1 MDFIKGIIYNFRGLW
16 MGMKTPRLL
25 MLGLLRFIIV
35 VFITMALAGSI
46 LVWHREILDMIW
58 TMPESGWLIYVWT
71 ALSWV
76 LSVFLAMVSSLVSYV
91 LAQFFFCVFVM
102 DLMSRITEKMIRGEQ
117 QGPCEK
123 RSMTATLFHLIRQEI
138 PRAMIPM
145 FLMLVFTMVGFF
157 TPLGP
162 LVAVLSALAAGV
174 FLAWDNTDLVPAR
187 RMETFGNRFRYLKKN
202 LLFHLGFGICFLIPW
217 LNILFLS
224 FAPVGATLYF
234 IETQDNQ

>member
-1 MDFIKGIIYNFRGLW
+1 MNFIKGIIYNFKGLW
-16 MGMKTPRLL
+16 MGIKTPRLL
-25 MLGLLRFIIV
+25 MLGMLRFIIV
-35 VFITMALAGSI
+35 IFITMALAGSI
-46 LVWHREILDMIW
+46 LVWHREILNMIW

-71 ALSWV
+71 VLSWI

-91 LAQFFFCVFVM
+91 IAQLLFCVFIM
-102 DLMSRITEKMIRGEQ
+102 DLMSRITEKMIRGDQ
-117 QGPCEK
+117 QGTGEK
-123 RSMTATLFHLIRQEI
+123 LSLMATLFHLISQEI

-145 FLMLVFTMVGFF
+145 LLMLILTIVGFF

-162 LVAVLSALAAGV
+162 VVAVLSTLAAGI

-187 RMETFGNRFRYLKKN
+187 RMETFGKRFRYLKKN
-202 LLFHLGFGICFLIPW
+202 FLFHLGFGICFLIPW

-224 FAPVGATLYF
+224 FAPVGATLFF

>member
-1 MDFIKGIIYNFRGLW
+1 MSFIKGIIYNLRGLW
-16 MGMKTPRLL
+16 MGIKTPRLL
-25 MLGLLRFIIV
+25 MLGMLRFIIV

-46 LVWHREILDMIW
+46 LVWHREILNMIW

-71 ALSWV
+71 ALSWI
-76 LSVFLAMVSSLVSYV
+76 LSIFLAMVSSLVSY
-91 LAQFFFCVFVM
+91 LIAQLFFCVFIM
-102 DLMSRITEKMIRGEQ
+102 DLMSRITENMIRGRQ
-117 QGPCEK
+117 NGPGGK
-123 RSMTATLFHLIRQEI
+123 ISLTATLFHLIRQEI

-145 FLMLVFTMVGFF
+145 FLMFILTIVGFL

-162 LVAVLSALAAGV
+162 VVAVLSALAAGV

-224 FAPVGATLYF
+224 FAPVGATLFF
-234 IETQDNQ
+234 IETVDNQ